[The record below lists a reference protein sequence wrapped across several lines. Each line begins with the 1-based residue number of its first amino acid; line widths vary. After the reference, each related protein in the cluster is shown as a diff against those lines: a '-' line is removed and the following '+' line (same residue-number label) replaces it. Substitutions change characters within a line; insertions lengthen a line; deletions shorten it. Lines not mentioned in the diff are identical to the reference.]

1 MVIKNRGFTLIE
13 ILVVI
18 GITITLMLVVGGVM
32 TTSFKAK
39 NDTDSL
45 VIITTES
52 QVVISKLKQN
62 IFDAEINTIT
72 CPVGVGDSI
81 SFTTKNGGMTS
92 LLCDSSDIND
102 LKIASKSAQ
111 NGEFKLNSDKVKIT
125 NCENFVSCT
134 MDGQL
139 VTSVDFK
146 LTIGNTE
153 FVTGI
158 VPR

>member
-1 MVIKNRGFTLIE
+1 MEIKKNGFTLIE
-13 ILVVI
+13 ILVVM

-62 IFDAEINTIT
+62 IFDAQINTIT
-72 CPVGVGDSI
+72 CPIGVGDSL
-81 SFTTKNGGMTS
+81 SFVTKSGGNTS
-92 LLCDSSDIND
+92 LVCDTVNS
-102 LKIASKSAQ
+102 KIASISAS
-111 NGEFKLNSDKVKIT
+111 NGAFRLSSDKVVVS
-125 NCENFVSCT
+125 NCENFVSCSS
-134 MDGQL
+134 DGEI
-139 VTSVDFK
+139 VTNIDFK
-146 LTIGNTE
+146 FKIDDTE